1 MVDGSVTWY
10 FVAYDQLNH
19 DIFPWSNGDRTNNG
33 LILIESKAKGNSLNY
48 HKQKLALLLS
58 NMRHFAKEAED
69 LGHPVMYRFTDGN
82 YHDELTKLC
91 HEVGS
96 IKMVNPAERSLRFE
110 IKPLLEAG
118 KISILEHDG
127 WLTKRE
133 WFTET
138 VGNEP
143 PFRMDK
149 FYQRVRKETGILM
162 QDGKPMGGK
171 YSFDAENRLPW
182 SGDPPTQEEQLFPI
196 DKIDEAVMQLV
207 NSEFSSHP
215 GNCDLTK
222 VPTTLGQHQQA
233 LQWGM
238 G

>member
-1 MVDGSVTWY
+1 
-10 FVAYDQLNH
+10 
-19 DIFPWSNGDRTNNG
+19 
-33 LILIESKAKGNSLNY
+33 
-48 HKQKLALLLS
+48 
-58 NMRHFAKEAED
+58 
-69 LGHPVMYRFTDGN
+69 MYRSTDGN

-91 HEVGS
+91 QEVGS
-96 IKMVNPAERSLRFE
+96 INMVNPAERSLRSE

-118 KISILEHDG
+118 KISMLEHDG

-149 FYQRVRKETGILM
+149 FYQRVRKETGVLM

-182 SGDPPTQEEQLFPI
+182 SGDPPTQEEPVFPI
-196 DKIDEAVMQLV
+196 DEIAEAVMQLV
-207 NSEFSSHP
+207 N
-215 GNCDLTK
+215 G
-222 VPTTLGQHQQA
+222 
-233 LQWGM
+233 
-238 G
+238 